1 MAQPKRTVRV
11 PVVVEL
17 ALAEATVLAQAAV
30 VVTSAL
36 DCKDANAADK
46 GLLAFRTAVGLAL
59 SKHSARVVVDQP
71 EDPVEPSRRA
81 S

>member
-11 PVVVEL
+11 RVVVEL

-36 DCKDANAADK
+36 DCKDANAADN

-71 EDPVEPSRRA
+71 EVPAEPSRRA